1 MYYEFIH
8 FIAIFIPFVMGVM
21 ARDLVDFM
29 HDMCQAICQWCYSL
43 RAMNDDE
50 RVITD
55 MQCEQVRACIARA
68 RVSNSARE
76 LIAEMDEALVIIE
89 TVRYGLV
96 R

>member
-1 MYYEFIH
+1 MYYEIMHSYVFV
-8 FIAIFIPFVMGVM
+8 IFFPFVMGVM

-29 HDMCQAICQWCYSL
+29 HDRCQAICQWCYSL

-50 RVITD
+50 RVITR

-76 LIAEMDEALVIIE
+76 LDEASAIIE
-89 TVRYGLV
+89 MVADYGP